1 MSVHSLGGVSRN
13 GSWKVAPRVAAMRL
27 ASPREQC
34 FEGSSDFKVTTPPS
48 VERQSKAVQVPRA
61 SDTRELEKT
70 RQSISKS
77 TAVSRCLSRKQIV
90 QPHRNL
96 ITDKHYNHIVAASSV
111 TKTSE
116 AITSRQHASFDGL
129 CCPASSSFSRDPA
142 GSNNPEG
149 TDRYCAKADE
159 DRSAE
164 ASAGTNCATSTP
176 LCFLLEPASPG
187 HEAWTGQDHEGTPA
201 LARKDRAGWSFAREQ
216 TCICKLYCQSNS
228 RVRSRD
234 QPFKHD

>member
-13 GSWKVAPRVAAMRL
+13 GSWKVAPRVAAMRP
-27 ASPREQC
+27 ASAGEQC
-34 FEGSSDFKVTTPPS
+34 SRESSAFKITKPPS

-96 ITDKHYNHIVAASSV
+96 ITDKHYNHIVASSSV

-129 CCPASSSFSRDPA
+129 CCPASSFSRDPA
-142 GSNNPEG
+142 GSNNPAG
-149 TDRYCAKADE
+149 TDRTVPERTKIDQQQHLPAPIAPLQL
-159 DRSAE
+159 RSA
-164 ASAGTNCATSTP
+164 SSWSQPVLGTRRGQVKTTRATSTCP
-176 LCFLLEPASPG
+176 
-187 HEAWTGQDHEGTPA
+187 
-201 LARKDRAGWSFAREQ
+201 KGWGRMVVRLGANMHMQIVLSEQ
-216 TCICKLYCQSNS
+216 QPSS
-228 RVRSRD
+228 QPRSTI
-234 QPFKHD
+234 